1 MELAQKLKGNK
12 KGKAAETV
20 QSQNAAAATS
30 DKVSESKSDT

>member
-20 QSQNAAAATS
+20 QSQNAAATS
-30 DKVSESKSDT
+30 DKVSASKSDT